1 MKESVIVR
9 VDADTRIGTG
19 HVMRCLALA
28 QAWHDI
34 GARVVCVTACR
45 NEWLLLQLRE
55 AGFELHLLAH
65 PYPHPVDWEITS
77 QVLAAHSDAWVVLDG
92 YHFDS
97 AYQRRIK
104 AAGHRLLAIDDTAH
118 LDHYDADLVLNQNIH
133 AEQLPYRRGSS
144 TRLLLGTKYVLLRSE
159 FQDWRGWQRD
169 IPAKA
174 RKVLVTLGGSDYEN
188 DTLKVA
194 GALRGMK
201 VDGLEYVVVVGATN
215 PHYPGLRSTV
225 RRWKCAPRVVRNV
238 SNMSELMAWADVAVS
253 GAGSTCWELAFMGLP
268 SIALVL
274 AENQWPLSEGLDA
287 MGVVINLGWGG
298 DISPHDIAQ
307 ALTRLLVAEDRRREM
322 ANRGRQLVDGLGSG
336 RVLKHVRRAML
347 TLRKVREDDCDLLW
361 QWANDPDVRAVSFS
375 SQPIPWERHVKWF
388 KAKVMDPTCVLF
400 IATHS
405 NGAPVGQ
412 VRYDIDGKQATVSV
426 SIDRNF
432 RGKGYGSAILGL
444 SAQEVFAS
452 LEVSAIHAYV
462 KRDNEAS
469 IWAFE
474 QAEYTEMG
482 TTSVH
487 GHDAVHFTLRKSE

>member
-1 MKESVIVR
+1 
-9 VDADTRIGTG
+9 
-19 HVMRCLALA
+19 
-28 QAWHDI
+28 
-34 GARVVCVTACR
+34 
-45 NEWLLLQLRE
+45 
-55 AGFELHLLAH
+55 
-65 PYPHPVDWEITS
+65 
-77 QVLAAHSDAWVVLDG
+77 
-92 YHFDS
+92 
-97 AYQRRIK
+97 
-104 AAGHRLLAIDDTAH
+104 
-118 LDHYDADLVLNQNIH
+118 
-133 AEQLPYRRGSS
+133 
-144 TRLLLGTKYVLLRSE
+144 
-159 FQDWRGWQRD
+159 
-169 IPAKA
+169 
-174 RKVLVTLGGSDYEN
+174 
-188 DTLKVA
+188 
-194 GALRGMK
+194 
-201 VDGLEYVVVVGATN
+201 
-215 PHYPGLRSTV
+215 
-225 RRWKCAPRVVRNV
+225 
-238 SNMSELMAWADVAVS
+238 
-253 GAGSTCWELAFMGLP
+253 
-268 SIALVL
+268 
-274 AENQWPLSEGLDA
+274 